1 MNKQQ
6 LEALLKPLIKIYD
19 DIEIDI
25 IKNILMRLDSYN
37 GISGSLDWY
46 MDKLAD
52 LKVFDKDNLNVIKS
66 NKKQIKEILEN
77 ILESAG
83 MNLNDFDRL
92 NSFYEEGLLAIN
104 PEDVFD
110 SVSINN
116 LIVEALK
123 DTEDIMNLIDT
134 KAIEGANATY
144 KNILNKAYIETASG
158 VYTYD
163 ESIRRAL
170 KQMAKEGIDIV
181 HYESGKKY
189 SIESVVR
196 RDVITRVNKLVGDV
210 EIQHA
215 KDLNTNLV
223 YVDQHLGARVR
234 TKYTKHDYEA
244 HAEWQGKK
252 YMIEG
257 SNEKYD
263 NLYEKTGYGEMLG
276 LKGINCYHDMR
287 PTFEW
292 EEIPELI
299 DLEENKKMN
308 ILLSEQ
314 RRYEKTLRRLKR
326 EKIIAKEQ
334 GYEDILKKNKE
345 SYSNVNNEYKQFLD
359 KNNLNR
365 NYSREYV
372 HKIKTVSK
380 NNYIDVTE
388 DWLKN
393 ATPNSH
399 EVKDMEYF
407 ETEDGTRYY
416 VDGKNVVLDYS
427 KEEKD
432 IANWLEE
439 TFGGE
444 LNMVPRVNNPEGI
457 STPDY
462 MFRNEGWDLKTING
476 AGKQTLYH
484 AIYKKKNQSKNF
496 IFDASNSKL
505 EIDELKKQIYKLYDR
520 EDTEF
525 LQKIILKK
533 NQNSFVYKRK

>member
-25 IKNILMRLDSYN
+25 IKNILTRLDSYN

-52 LKVFDKDNLNVIKS
+52 LKVFDKDNLNIIKS

-77 ILESAG
+77 ILESTG

-92 NSFYEEGLLAIN
+92 NLFYEQGLLAIN
-104 PEDVFD
+104 PKDVFN

-123 DTEDIMNLIDT
+123 DTEDIMNLIAT
-134 KAIEGANATY
+134 KAIEGANSTY

-170 KQMAKEGIDIV
+170 KQMAKEGINIV

-223 YVDQHLGARVR
+223 YVDQYLGARVR
-234 TKYTKHDYEA
+234 TKYTKYDYEV

-292 EEIPELI
+292 EEIPEPI

-308 ILLSEQ
+308 ILFSEQ

-334 GYEDILKKNKE
+334 GYEDLLKKNKE
-345 SYSNVNNEYKQFLD
+345 SYSNVNNEYKTFLD

-372 HKIKTVSK
+372 HK
-380 NNYIDVTE
+380 NNI
-388 DWLKN
+388 
-393 ATPNSH
+393 
-399 EVKDMEYF
+399 
-407 ETEDGTRYY
+407 
-416 VDGKNVVLDYS
+416 
-427 KEEKD
+427 EEK
-432 IANWLEE
+432 
-439 TFGGE
+439 
-444 LNMVPRVNNPEGI
+444 
-457 STPDY
+457 
-462 MFRNEGWDLKTING
+462 
-476 AGKQTLYH
+476 
-484 AIYKKKNQSKNF
+484 
-496 IFDASNSKL
+496 SKL
-505 EIDELKKQIYKLYDR
+505 IC
-520 EDTEF
+520 
-525 LQKIILKK
+525 
-533 NQNSFVYKRK
+533 V